1 MQSPFQA
8 QSKFCLSGKRA
19 AARALA
25 GSLVVSR
32 AFTSSLSAG
41 GEAGPLTQGPALC
54 LLVHKFLSGNLIILP
69 LTSHKEKALLSKKES
84 FL

>member
-32 AFTSSLSAG
+32 AFASSLSAG
-41 GEAGPLTQGPALC
+41 GEAGRSPRV
-54 LLVHKFLSGNLIILP
+54 LLFAS
-69 LTSHKEKALLSKKES
+69 
-84 FL
+84 